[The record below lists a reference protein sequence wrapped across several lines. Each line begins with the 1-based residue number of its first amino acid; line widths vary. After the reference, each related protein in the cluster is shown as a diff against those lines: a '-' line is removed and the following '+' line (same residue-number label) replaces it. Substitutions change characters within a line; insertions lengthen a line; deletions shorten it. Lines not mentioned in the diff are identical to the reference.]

1 VTWWEEYL
9 IPSIVTVVFHALV
22 IVLALWGWRM
32 SSTEVIKQQLPN
44 VVEARLV
51 TIAQE
56 APRPRPAK
64 PTSKPAPK
72 PRPQPK
78 PEPKPKPRP
87 AVKHA
92 PKPAPKPEPTPA
104 QKPKPKPEPKPQAQK
119 PDESL
124 KKLQQKALAE
134 AMAQEDAQLQ
144 AASDRDMA
152 DSYGAI
158 IQRAVESNWSRPP
171 SARKDM
177 QVTLSIHLIPTGEV
191 VGVTVIK
198 GSGNAAFDRSAI
210 NAVKRVGSFP
220 QLQKMP
226 SRVFERYF
234 RQFTL
239 VFKPEDLSQ

>member
-1 VTWWEEYL
+1 MTWWEEYL

-32 SSTEVIKQQLPN
+32 SSTEVIKQQVPN

-51 TIAQE
+51 TIAKE
-56 APRPRPAK
+56 TPRPRPAK
-64 PTSKPAPK
+64 PAPKPVPK

-78 PEPKPKPRP
+78 PKPEPKA
-87 AVKHA
+87 AVKTA
-92 PKPAPKPEPTPA
+92 PKPAPKPEP
-104 QKPKPKPEPKPQAQK
+104 KPVSRPKPQPKPQTQK
-119 PDESL
+119 SDDNL

-134 AMAQEDAQLQ
+134 AMAQDSAQLQ
-144 AASDRDMA
+144 AASDRDAA
-152 DSYGAI
+152 DSYGGI
-158 IQRAVESNWSRPP
+158 IKRAVEANWSRPP
-171 SARKDM
+171 SARKGM

-191 VGVTVIK
+191 VGVTVIQ

-210 NAVKRVGSFP
+210 NAVKRAGSFP